1 MDGYMDEKNHET
13 TYAESGG
20 GRMACP
26 FNGNAC
32 TDRCP
37 LLLFDDKLEG
47 ACAIAALAVSA
58 DAIAR
63 RGKSAFSRTPMRPR

>member
-1 MDGYMDEKNHET
+1 MEDPKIEA
-13 TYAESGG
+13 TYASSGD

-37 LLLFDDKLEG
+37 LLLFDEDLEG
-47 ACAIAALAVSA
+47 VCAIAAIAVNGS
-58 DAIAR
+58 DAEAR
-63 RGKSAFSRTPMRPR
+63 QTRKLYRTPMKPR